1 MFFSASDSLVGDSLE
16 FNVANRVALST
27 EVRRSG
33 PEREEGCTPNLPTA
47 GVLVGLAAVMGVGPE
62 QRSGR
67 GRR

>member
-1 MFFSASDSLVGDSLE
+1 MVIWPVVSA
-16 FNVANRVALST
+16 VALSA
-27 EVRRSG
+27 EVRMGG

-67 GRR
+67 GRC

>member
-1 MFFSASDSLVGDSLE
+1 MGVEVGIWPVVSA
-16 FNVANRVALST
+16 VAPSA

-47 GVLVGLAAVMGVGPE
+47 GVLVGLAAVIGVGPE